1 MSLTLTVTGVSSEL
15 TSSYFPPIL
24 LPGGNWHIALLN
36 FETFNSIPNI
46 PKSNITI
53 DDNSFP
59 IPTGSYEIADLE
71 RYINKTITPAHIKI
85 KPNLI
90 THQTTIKCSRDF
102 TLSPHLASILGF
114 SKNSFQKE
122 TEYSSDKVVN
132 IFPLSI
138 IRVDVNIARG
148 SYINGKESHS
158 VYAFFPSVASGFR
171 INETP
176 HNLIYHPIT
185 TSTIETLEVK
195 IVDQDNKLINFL
207 GDSITARF
215 HLKQLQ

>member
-1 MSLTLTVTGVSSEL
+1 MSLTLTVTGVTSEL
-15 TSSYFPPIL
+15 ITSFFPPIL

-46 PKSNITI
+46 P
-53 DDNSFP
+53 NSHIIIGSKTFA
-59 IPTGSYEIADLE
+59 IPRGSYEIADLE
-71 RYINKTITPAHIKI
+71 RFINKTITPANIKI

-90 THQTTIKCSRDF
+90 THQTTIRCSSDF
-102 TLSPHLASILGF
+102 TLSSELARILGF
-114 SKNSFQKE
+114 SKESFQRE

-138 IRVDVNIARG
+138 IQVDVNIARG

-158 VYAFFPSVASGFR
+158 VHAFFPSVASGFR

-185 TSTIETLEVK
+185 TSTIDTLEVR